1 MTVSIENKMNL
12 FRKMIFSD
20 IESNSSDKKQK
31 LIEYFEAEKVKLRKE
46 TEQKKQEII
55 NNEVS
60 KAEKDK
66 KQILAKTNAE
76 QYHRVLLKNQEF
88 TEEMIRLL
96 KKEASNYVKS
106 QEYKEYIRDNLIK
119 AEKLMGQSK
128 FAYYYFTKTDM
139 ETLGSFIDSSIAS
152 IRGKGTYTVKEADPG
167 IIGGFLMEDEDK
179 LIQLNYTLQS
189 LIEENRELIG
199 SNISRRLHM
208 S

>member
-1 MTVSIENKMNL
+1 MAVSIENKIEL
-12 FRKMIFSD
+12 FRKIIFSD
-20 IESNSSDKKQK
+20 IENNSSNKKQK
-31 LIEYFEAEKVKLRKE
+31 LLECFEAEKVRLRKD
-46 TEQKKQEII
+46 TEQKKQKII
-55 NNEVS
+55 NEEVS

-66 KQILAKTNAE
+66 KQILAKANAE
-76 QYHRVLLKNQEF
+76 QYHRALLKNQEF
-88 TEEMIRLL
+88 TEEMIRLV
-96 KKEASNYVKS
+96 KKEASKYIRS
-106 QEYKEYIRDNLIK
+106 EEYKDYIRDNLIK

-139 ETLGSFIDSSIAS
+139 ETLGSFINSSIAS
-152 IRGKGTYTVKEADPG
+152 IRGEGTYTVKEAEPG

-179 LIQLNYTLQS
+179 LIQVNYTLQS